1 MTLGENI
8 SRLRT
13 ERHMSQGDLAE
24 ELDVSRQ
31 SVSKWEND
39 GSVPDLDKLL
49 RLSQLFGV
57 TLDQLVRGEEGAEP
71 PQQEEKAEQAK
82 TSVPVGWI
90 AAGAVLLTVGL
101 LGFVFLLAFS
111 SGEAGVFKCCWLLSL
126 AACGLILLLIR
137 KHTFLWCI
145 WAVCLP
151 QQYFWAYAGGL
162 SWWMAFITPYRWW
175 EGYNRVLILVVWLL
189 LVAVAALVIGTLRAF
204 RSVTIPPKVGYI
216 LLLLLLWGLAV
227 VCLRYYPFWDYGVR
241 EEFRVLGGLL
251 QPSGTIFL
259 TAALTMLTAMFSLVK
274 GKK

>member
-13 ERHMSQGDLAE
+13 ERHMSQGDLAA

-31 SVSKWEND
+31 SVSKWETD

-49 RLSQLFGV
+49 RLSQMFGV

-71 PQQEEKAEQAK
+71 AQREKKAEPAK
-82 TSVPVGWI
+82 TSAPAGRI

-101 LGFVFLLAFS
+101 LGFGFLLAFS
-111 SGEAGVFKCCWLLSL
+111 SGQAGVFQCCWLLSL
-126 AACGLILLLIR
+126 AACGLILLLVR
-137 KHTFLWCI
+137 KHTFLWCA

-151 QQYFWAYAGGL
+151 QQYFWTYAGGL
-162 SWWMAFITPYRWW
+162 SWWMAFITPYWW
-175 EGYNRVLILVVWLL
+175 REGYNRVLILVAWLL
-189 LVAVAALVIGTLRAF
+189 LVAIVALMTGTLRIF
-204 RSVTIPPKVGYI
+204 RTAAIPPKVGYI

-227 VCLRYYPFWDYGVR
+227 VCLRYYPFWGYGVR

-259 TAALTMLTAMFSLVK
+259 TTALTLLAAMLRWARH
-274 GKK
+274 GE